1 MPCAIQNSTGKGIF
15 SDTMHANYLKS
26 SYEPL
31 ALLNTNADSYTLSST
46 SFFVEFGLG
55 VTVVRKNIFE
65 IALTIAQDEMPFI
78 PISTV

>member
-1 MPCAIQNSTGKGIF
+1 VLYRTAQGRESFQMSQMSL
-15 SDTMHANYLKS
+15 HANQLKS
-26 SYEPL
+26 SDEPL

-65 IALTIAQDEMPFI
+65 IASTIA
-78 PISTV
+78 